1 VTLRARIWTLLLI
14 AAGVVLVT
22 ALVLRG
28 GAANVSRS
36 ADTIATQYQPAS
48 DYVASLNT
56 ALAEMDSAVT
66 SYALTGDI
74 SDVGTY
80 IEASA
85 RVETEFA
92 RLRGLLEA
100 DAELSLRLDEAQRA
114 VRFWKQ
120 QGVRPIIA
128 ATRGG
133 ERPTA
138 RGVVRSGVSR
148 NLYNDVRSS
157 TRALD
162 REIRQRVDSAVL
174 AQEEQ
179 SLSLLRLLNIT
190 TVINLALISAIALM
204 LFTGVLRPLR
214 RLQDQMLRVAQE
226 GLHEKPIAPSG
237 PPELRAV
244 GQDAE
249 KMRRE
254 LVTEIDRS
262 RMADEGLE
270 QKTPLVAAIRGELS
284 DHHEVRLPGLDLYG
298 LQQPAE
304 GVMAGDWWGAQILPG
319 GFLAVTVTDV
329 SGHGTDAVMEALRL
343 KHAVEFSLEKRAD
356 PARALRTGAQGFKTS
371 RRFATC
377 LVVVIDPRTGRLTW
391 ANAGHPPG
399 WLIEG
404 DVRQELE
411 PTGPLLSV
419 LEGEWTNRRTRMP
432 PGSMLLAWTDG
443 LTESRDADGHEL
455 GDERLWRLLR
465 MATASETTARGVVD
479 HVLSAARSRSVQW
492 RRDDV
497 TCLAVRRTADAQPV

>member
-1 VTLRARIWTLLLI
+1 MTLRARIWTLLLI
-14 AAGVVLVT
+14 AAGVLVVT

-28 GAANVSRS
+28 GAADVTRS

-48 DYVASLNT
+48 DSVAALNT

-66 SYALTGDI
+66 SYALTADI

-92 RLRGLLEA
+92 RLRTLLEA
-100 DAELSLRLDEAQRA
+100 DKELSLRLEDAERA
-114 VRFWKQ
+114 VRLWKQ
-120 QGVRPIIA
+120 QGIRPIIA
-128 ATRGG
+128 ATRAD
-133 ERPTA
+133 ERSVA

-162 REIRQRVDSAVL
+162 QEIRQRVDRAVL
-174 AQEEQ
+174 AQEDQ
-179 SLSLLRLLNIT
+179 SLSLWRLLNIT
-190 TVINLALISAIALM
+190 TVINLALLSAIALM
-204 LFTGVLRPLR
+204 LFTEVLRPLR

-226 GLHEKPIAPSG
+226 GRHEKPIAPSG

-270 QKTPLVAAIRGELS
+270 QKTPVVAAIRAELS
-284 DHHEVRLPGLDLYG
+284 DHHEVRLPGLDLFG

-304 GVMAGDWWGAQILPG
+304 GVMAGDWWGAQVLPS

-343 KHAVEFSLEKRAD
+343 KHVVEFSLQKRAD
-356 PARALRTGAQGFKTS
+356 PARALRTGAQGFGTS

-377 LVVVIDPRTGRLTW
+377 LVIVIDARTGRLTW
-391 ANAGHPPG
+391 ANAGHPPA
-399 WLIEG
+399 WLVEG
-404 DVRQELE
+404 DAREELE
-411 PTGPLLSV
+411 ATGPLLSV
-419 LEGEWTNRRTRMP
+419 LGGEWTNRRTRMA
-432 PGSMLLAWTDG
+432 PGSLLLAWTDG

-455 GDERLWRLLR
+455 GDEGLWRLLR
-465 MATASETTARGVVD
+465 ISMAAESGSRGVVD

-492 RRDDV
+492 RRDDI
-497 TCLAVRRTADAQPV
+497 TCLAVRRTADAQPS